1 MSGLGDEAQ
10 QPRTGSSKPVDPSTL
25 HMLVYSYMLHNN
37 CGRSAKAFARTCGLA
52 TSGRLASSNAPEYLS
67 TMFNV
72 VDEDIS
78 VDAASAQNQSTAK
91 GKEKCRLEQTAAAAP
106 LSRKQ
111 MATGSSRKSEFR
123 KSVGSA
129 MDVDLAQQPGNDARD
144 TILENCS
151 ASSSASLECPTR
163 KDSGMTDNAC
173 GDSIAKTHDA
183 FSTESSATPGV
194 AATGQGV
201 EAERANELIDHHIEY
216 LRIRQSICSSIE
228 AGEPE
233 VALDL
238 LSTYFRAVLIPPP
251 SSDMLAV
258 SSLPLRREFNATLLR
273 FRLDTQYYVELIA
286 NHQELD
292 ALQFGQR
299 TLWRY
304 PEIFNTWLEHSL
316 GFVSSNHTI
325 HQHQNQNQSKDL
337 PQRAAL
343 AQFKLMAAGSS
354 NGRGADDS
362 RADTPCADAR
372 MPHATTG
379 FSDSDDIVPREELK
393 QKRAA
398 IMQHITDVAALVAY
412 PDPHKSPLAYLL
424 SQDRRQELAAAVNT
438 AILAS
443 MRFPREPAL
452 ITLVRQ
458 LATTSAYLVGY
469 RSSSS
474 SSSHASSTQSSENR
488 SQSRQQPW
496 GLDTFVNSDSV
507 TDSFA

>member
-10 QPRTGSSKPVDPSTL
+10 QLRTGSSKPVDPSTL

-52 TSGRLASSNAPEYLS
+52 TSGRLASNNAPEYLS

-72 VDEDIS
+72 IDEDIS
-78 VDAASAQNQSTAK
+78 VDTASAQNMSTTK
-91 GKEKCRLEQTAAAAP
+91 GKEKSSSEQATSLP
-106 LSRKQ
+106 RKQ
-111 MATGSSRKSEFR
+111 MTVDTSQKSEFR

-129 MDVDLAQQPGNDARD
+129 MDVDLTQQLVNDACD
-144 TILENCS
+144 TMAESCS
-151 ASSSASLECPTR
+151 TDSFASMECPTR

-173 GDSIAKTHDA
+173 GDSISKTHDD
-183 FSTESSATPGV
+183 FSTATCATPSSAV
-194 AATGQGV
+194 ACQSA

-251 SSDMLAV
+251 SSDKLAV

-299 TLWRY
+299 ALWRY
-304 PEIFNTWLEHSL
+304 PEIFNTWLEQSL
-316 GFVSSNHTI
+316 GFVSSNHKM
-325 HQHQNQNQSKDL
+325 HQQQRQQNSYLRESATLTQAKLLATEASNSKSNSCSDT
-337 PQRAAL
+337 QRTSAHM
-343 AQFKLMAAGSS
+343 AQ
-354 NGRGADDS
+354 
-362 RADTPCADAR
+362 
-372 MPHATTG
+372 ATTDIN
-379 FSDSDDIVPREELK
+379 FSDDIVPREELK
-393 QKRAA
+393 QKRAEV
-398 IMQHITDVAALVAY
+398 MQHITEVAALVAY
-412 PDPHKSPLAYLL
+412 TDPHKSTLAYLL

-443 MRFPREPAL
+443 MRFPQEPAL

-474 SSSHASSTQSSENR
+474 SSHASSTQSSEDR
-488 SQSRQQPW
+488 LQGRQQPW
-496 GLDTFVNSDSV
+496 GLDTFVNSDTV
-507 TDSFA
+507 TDTFA

>member
-1 MSGLGDEAQ
+1 MSGLEDEAQ

-52 TSGRLASSNAPEYLS
+52 TSGRLASNDAPEYLS
-67 TMFNV
+67 TMFNII
-72 VDEDIS
+72 DEDIS
-78 VDAASAQNQSTAK
+78 VDTASAQNMPTAK
-91 GKEKCRLEQTAAAAP
+91 GKEKCSLEQTTSLP
-106 LSRKQ
+106 RKQ
-111 MATGSSRKSEFR
+111 MTVDTSQKREFR

-129 MDVDLAQQPGNDARD
+129 MDVDLTQQLVNDACD
-144 TILENCS
+144 TMAESCS
-151 ASSSASLECPTR
+151 TGSFASVECPAR

-173 GDSIAKTHDA
+173 GDSISKTHDFTTA
-183 FSTESSATPGV
+183 TCVTPALAVACQSA
-194 AATGQGV
+194 

-251 SSDMLAV
+251 SSDKLAV

-304 PEIFNTWLEHSL
+304 SEIFNTWLEHSL

-325 HQHQNQNQSKDL
+325 HQQQQNSYIRESATLTQAKLLSTEASNKSNSCPDTQGNSERMAQS
-337 PQRAAL
+337 
-343 AQFKLMAAGSS
+343 
-354 NGRGADDS
+354 
-362 RADTPCADAR
+362 
-372 MPHATTG
+372 TT
-379 FSDSDDIVPREELK
+379 DINLKDDIVPREELK
-393 QKRAA
+393 QKRAEV
-398 IMQHITDVAALVAY
+398 MQHITDVAALVAY
-412 PDPHKSPLAYLL
+412 TEPHKSTLAYLL
-424 SQDRRQELAAAVNT
+424 SQDRRQELANAVNA
-438 AILAS
+438 AILGS
-443 MRFPREPAL
+443 MCFPEEPAL

-469 RSSSS
+469 RSS
-474 SSSHASSTQSSENR
+474 HASNQASEDR
-488 SQSRQQPW
+488 LQGRQPW
-496 GLDTFVNSDSV
+496 GLDTFVNSDTV
-507 TDSFA
+507 TDTFA

>member
-1 MSGLGDEAQ
+1 MSGIGDEAQ

-52 TSGRLASSNAPEYLS
+52 TSGRLASNDAPEYLS

-72 VDEDIS
+72 IDEDIS
-78 VDAASAQNQSTAK
+78 VDAASAQNQPTAK
-91 GKEKCRLEQTAAAAP
+91 GKEKCRLEQAAP
-106 LSRKQ
+106 QPRKQ
-111 MATGSSRKSEFR
+111 KATGSSQKSEFR

-129 MDVDLAQQPGNDARD
+129 MDVDLAQQLDNDACD
-144 TILENCS
+144 STAENCP
-151 ASSSASLECPTR
+151 AR

-183 FSTESSATPGV
+183 FSTATSAASGAT
-194 AATGQGV
+194 AAGQSA

-251 SSDMLAV
+251 SSDRLAV
-258 SSLPLRREFNATLLR
+258 SSLPLRREFNATILR

-316 GFVSSNHTI
+316 GFVSSSHTI
-325 HQHQNQNQSKDL
+325 HQQQQQQQQNSFLRESASLTQVKL
-337 PQRAAL
+337 PSAAASNGISTSDSRSDTQRAGVR
-343 AQFKLMAAGSS
+343 MA
-354 NGRGADDS
+354 
-362 RADTPCADAR
+362 
-372 MPHATTG
+372 HAATG
-379 FSDSDDIVPREELK
+379 LSGSDDIVPRDELK
-393 QKRAA
+393 QKRAE

-424 SQDRRQELAAAVNT
+424 SQNRRQELAAAVNT

-443 MRFPREPAL
+443 MCFPREPAL

-474 SSSHASSTQSSENR
+474 SSSHASSAQSSEDR
-488 SQSRQQPW
+488 SQPRQQPW

-507 TDSFA
+507 TDTFA